1 MSAAIAEPKV
11 AGQSPA
17 TAALPHIPVLRR
29 GRAYESLD
37 KSNVIN
43 HRTGET
49 IAQVSTVNAGIIRKD
64 LSRIEESR
72 AALKKFTVAE
82 LIEISAKAG
91 ELFLTGTLPLG
102 DKGHTQSADDY
113 VRTLSSTSGLPHVMV
128 RRNMAKIHYALT
140 HLKEILNGLSRGLDL
155 SILDKGTG
163 EQFGTKLSF
172 FPTTQA
178 LGLVMPSNS
187 PAVNSLWLP
196 AIALKTPVI
205 IKPGKEEPWTPYR
218 LIQAFIAAGCP
229 AEAFGFYPT
238 DHEGAGEILR
248 TCGRALIFGDKN
260 TMAQYANNPNI
271 QLHGPGWS
279 KILVGED
286 CIENWRDYIDV
297 MAASISDNGGRSC
310 INASAIVV
318 PKYAAE
324 IADALA
330 QKLGPISPTAPDDE
344 NAKLSGFANTKMADF
359 IDAQIE
365 EGLKVPG
372 AVDVTAKY
380 RNPLTPSLSPTGGE
394 GARRAGE
401 GAAPRKVTFDGGV
414 YMRPTIVLCDS
425 IAHPLANKEFLC
437 PYASVVTCPQSEML
451 KQIGYSLAVSVIT
464 KDEKFIEQLVEFP
477 EIERLNIGPVSTM
490 KISWD
495 QPHEGN
501 MFEFLY
507 KRRSIERAC

>member
-1 MSAAIAEPKV
+1 
-11 AGQSPA
+11 
-17 TAALPHIPVLRR
+17 LPHIPVIRR
-29 GRAYESLD
+29 GRSYESLD
-37 KSNVIN
+37 KTNVIN

-49 IAQVSTVNAGIIRKD
+49 IAQVSTINAGIIRKD
-64 LSRIEESR
+64 LQRIAESR
-72 AALKKFTVAE
+72 AALKKFTVAQ
-82 LIEISAKAG
+82 LIEISAQAG
-91 ELFLTGTLPLG
+91 ELFLNGTLPLG
-102 DKGHTQSADDY
+102 VKGHTQSADDY
-113 VRTLSSTSGLPHVMV
+113 VRTLSSTSGLPHGMV
-128 RRNMAKIHYALT
+128 RRNMTKIHYALT
-140 HLKEILNGLSRGLDL
+140 HLAEILNGLTRGLDL

-196 AIALKTPVI
+196 AIALKVPVI

-218 LIQAFIAAGCP
+218 LIQAFVAAGCP

-238 DHEGAGEILR
+238 DHEGASEILR

-260 TMAQYANNPNI
+260 TMAQYANKPNI

-279 KILVGED
+279 KIIVGED

-330 QKLGPISPTAPDDE
+330 QKLGPIQPTPPDDE

-359 IDAQIE
+359 IDAQIDD
-365 EGLKVPG
+365 GLKTPG
-372 AVDVTAKY
+372 ATDATAKY
-380 RNPLTPSLSPTGGE
+380 RNG
-394 GARRAGE
+394 
-401 GAAPRKVTFDGGV
+401 PRKSTFDGGV

-425 IAHPLANKEFLC
+425 FTHPLANKEFLC
-437 PYASVVTCPQSEML
+437 PYASVVTCPQSQML
-451 KQIGYSLAVSVIT
+451 EQIGYSLAVSAIT
-464 KDEKFIEQLVEFP
+464 KDAAFIEQVMAFP
-477 EIERLNIGPVSTM
+477 EIDRLNIGPVSTM
-490 KISWD
+490 AISWD

-501 MFEFLY
+501 MFEFLWR
-507 KRRSIERAC
+507 RRSIERGW